1 MSERSFKEIVIL
13 AKDDPDVMMYLLERL
28 NPLIRSYTKKMFFLE
43 KEDAQQEIV
52 IAIIEAVKGIV
63 KCEND
68 GQCLSYINNAVKFK
82 FAHLCKQNIKKKE
95 NESTDEMD
103 LNQVA
108 YFEKY
113 ADAEMECDIQM
124 KKNFMTKKQK
134 DILNYLLLEYS
145 DKEISDRLGISRQYV
160 NRIKKNFI

>member
-1 MSERSFKEIVIL
+1 MHICANKTL
-13 AKDDPDVMMYLLERL
+13 
-28 NPLIRSYTKKMFFLE
+28 
-43 KEDAQQEIV
+43 
-52 IAIIEAVKGIV
+52 
-63 KCEND
+63 
-68 GQCLSYINNAVKFK
+68 
-82 FAHLCKQNIKKKE
+82 KKKE